1 MQEKVLKGG
10 VGGSARKGAGGF
22 QSEFEQK
29 KGKKEDKQKESS
41 WSVKIVSIG
50 RSKSVRRGAKEGFSW
65 S

>member
-29 KGKKEDKQKESS
+29 KGIKEDKQKESS

-50 RSKSVRRGAKEGFSW
+50 RSKSVR
-65 S
+65 